1 MIKMDISMALFLYL
15 FFTAVFILIMW
26 SFFDFGTK
34 LKTFSSDEK
43 YIWHCSICSFTYI
56 DSRHEDISK
65 CPRCGSYNQRIKD
78 EDFFKEGIKRAGT
91 TQKRGG
97 T

>member
-1 MIKMDISMALFLYL
+1 MIKVDISMALFLYL
-15 FFTAVFILIMW
+15 FFAAVGILIMW

-56 DSRHEDISK
+56 DSRHEEISK
-65 CPRCGSYNQRIKD
+65 CPRCGSYNQRIKG
-78 EDFFKEGIKRAGT
+78 EDK
-91 TQKRGG
+91 
-97 T
+97 